1 MAGLIPKSFIYDL
14 LDRADVVEV
23 VDSRVP
29 LKKAG
34 RNYQACCPFH
44 NEKTPSFT
52 VAPDKQFFHCFGCGE
67 HGNAIDFLMRYD
79 GLEFPDAVEELA
91 AMIGVEVLRETSVNP
106 QADARK
112 RQQAADDFEQ
122 MERASKFF
130 AYQLRQHKK
139 SSEVVE
145 YLKGRGLSGE
155 VVKHFQIG
163 YAPDGWDD
171 LLKSLA
177 KDQRSREQLV
187 DLKLVNRNDNGRYYD
202 FFRDRVMFPIR
213 DRRGRVV
220 GFGGR
225 ILAGDGPKYLN
236 SPETRIFHK
245 GRELYGF
252 YEVKQAHR
260 NLEQVVIVEGYMDV
274 VALAQAGIDFAVAS
288 LGTATTTEQLQM
300 LFRATKRVTCCY
312 DGDRAGRDAAWRAL
326 ENALPLLTD
335 GLELNFLF
343 LPDGEDPDSLVRQ
356 EGAEAFKQRLKA
368 AQSFTHYFFSHLS
381 ESLELTTDAGR
392 AALLSQ
398 ARPLIEKVA
407 SDYYREELL
416 RELARLLR
424 REVSQIA
431 GQVKQSEQRKQAPEQ
446 LKMTP
451 IRRAIALLLQYPQ
464 LGNEVPLHEELAHL
478 KLPGISVLLELHRQT
493 REQNLNSAQ
502 LVELWRGRREEK
514 LLRQLVSWEHHL
526 EQDNISQEFFDTF
539 LYFIDLFVEQRA
551 NELLAKEQ
559 QAPLSSAEKREYMAL
574 MQHKAQKNT
583 AQS

>member
-1 MAGLIPKSFIYDL
+1 MAGLIPKSFIHDL

-52 VAPDKQFFHCFGCGE
+52 VAPDKQFYHCFGCGE
-67 HGNAIDFLMRYD
+67 HGNAIDFLMAYD

-91 AMIGVEVLRETSVNP
+91 SMMGVEVPRETSANP
-106 QADARK
+106 QAEARK
-112 RQQAADDFEQ
+112 RQQAADDYQQ
-122 MERASKFF
+122 MERATQFF
-130 AYQLRQHKK
+130 SYQLRKHKK
-139 SSEVVE
+139 APEVIE

-155 VVKHFQIG
+155 IVKQFQIG

-177 KDQRSREQLV
+177 KDQRSRDQLV

-202 FFRDRVMFPIR
+202 FFRDRIMFPIR

-225 ILAGDGPKYLN
+225 IISGDGPKYLN

-260 NLEQVVIVEGYMDV
+260 SIEQVVIVEGYMDV

-300 LFRATKRVTCCY
+300 LFRATRQVTCCY

-335 GLELNFLF
+335 GLQLNFLF

-356 EGAEAFKQRLKA
+356 EGAEAFKARLGE
-368 AQSFTHYFFSHLS
+368 AQSFTQYFFAHLT
-381 ESLELTTDAGR
+381 ETLDLATDSGR
-392 AALLSQ
+392 AMLLSQ
-398 ARPLIEKVA
+398 AKPLIEKVA

-416 RELARLLR
+416 QELARLLR
-424 REVSQIA
+424 REVSQVA
-431 GQVKQSEQRKQAPEQ
+431 GQMKAKAAPTANRDE

-464 LGNEVPLHEELAHL
+464 LGQEVPLHEELAQL
-478 KLPGISVLLELHRQT
+478 KLPGIPVLLKLHRQT
-493 REQNLNSAQ
+493 REHSLTPAQ
-502 LVELWRGRREEK
+502 LLEQWRGTREEK
-514 LLRQLVSWEHHL
+514 LLRQLMSWEHHL
-526 EQDNISQEFFDTF
+526 EQDKISQEFFDTF

-551 NELLAKEQ
+551 NELLAKER
-559 QAPLSSAEKREYMAL
+559 QAPLTAAEKREYMAL
-574 MQHKAQKNT
+574 LRHKAQKH
-583 AQS
+583 SS